1 MFLPEIPAPDMTSMT
16 SPSKLPPTVY
26 LLSLTIF
33 SLVTAEFMVAGMM
46 PALADAFS
54 VSLAQVGN
62 LIAFYALG
70 MALGGPPVTVLLLSR
85 GISNK
90 RALVGLLAV
99 YVAAGILA
107 AIAPSYPVLAFA
119 RILMGVASAA
129 CIGLCLTVCAGLV
142 AREVR
147 GRAVSVVL
155 AGLMLSPVAGVPLT
169 AWVEQHFGWRAS
181 SWLVVLLALICSALA
196 AVRLP
201 VSEAGSEPAL
211 STQWAALKNRSLW
224 AAYVTSGLIIGA
236 TFAAFS
242 YCTPIL
248 IQEVGLKPS
257 YVAPMLALY
266 GVANLLGNMVVGRVA
281 DRYTFQALAWG
292 LLLLV
297 LALTGFALAGEHLWL
312 NLTCFIALGLTGVA
326 LNPAMV
332 ARVMKAAEPAA
343 LVNTLH
349 TSVITAGLAL
359 GSWAGGTAIDAG
371 YGLRAPL
378 WVGAGLALLGLLSL
392 ARPMAARSVVRPCA
406 QS

>member
-1 MFLPEIPAPDMTSMT
+1 MFKTETPATNMTSMT
-16 SPSKLPPTVY
+16 RRSKLPSTVY
-26 LLSLTIF
+26 LLGLTIF

-142 AREVR
+142 AHEVR

-169 AWVEQHFGWRAS
+169 AWVEHHYGWRAS
-181 SWLVVLLALICSALA
+181 SWLVVGLALICSALA
-196 AVRLP
+196 AARLP
-201 VSEAGSEPAL
+201 ASEAGSEPAL
-211 STQWAALKNRSLW
+211 GRQWATLKSRSLW
-224 AAYVTSGLIIGA
+224 GAYLTSGLIIGA

-248 IQEVGLKPS
+248 IQEVGLAPEH
-257 YVAPMLALY
+257 VAPMLALY
-266 GVANLLGNMVVGRVA
+266 GVANLLGNMIVGRIA
-281 DRYTFQALAWG
+281 DRYTFQALGWG

-297 LALTGFALAGEHLWL
+297 LALTGFALAGDQLWL
-312 NLTCFIALGLTGVA
+312 NLTCFILLGLTGVA

-332 ARVMKAAEPAA
+332 ARVMKAAEPSA

-392 ARPMAARSVVRPCA
+392 TRPLVARSAVRSCA
-406 QS
+406 

>member
-1 MFLPEIPAPDMTSMT
+1 LFKTETPATNMTSMT
-16 SPSKLPPTVY
+16 RPSKLPSTVY
-26 LLSLTIF
+26 LLGLTIF

-119 RILMGVASAA
+119 RIMMGVASAA

-147 GRAVSVVL
+147 GRAVSVVV

-169 AWVEQHFGWRAS
+169 AWVEHHYGWRAS
-181 SWLVVLLALICSALA
+181 SWLVVGLALICSALA
-196 AVRLP
+196 AARLP
-201 VSEAGSEPAL
+201 SSEAGSEPAL
-211 STQWAALKNRSLW
+211 SRQWATLKSRSLW
-224 AAYVTSGLIIGA
+224 GAYLTSGLIIGA

-248 IQEVGLKPS
+248 IQEVGLAPGH
-257 YVAPMLALY
+257 VAPMLALY
-266 GVANLLGNMVVGRVA
+266 GVANLLGNMIVGRIA
-281 DRYTFQALAWG
+281 DQYTFQALGWG

-297 LALTGFALAGEHLWL
+297 LALTGFALAGNHLWL
-312 NLTCFIALGLTGVA
+312 NLTCFILLGLTGVA

-332 ARVMKAAEPAA
+332 ARVMKAAEPGA

-359 GSWAGGTAIDAG
+359 GSWAGGAAIDAG

-392 ARPMAARSVVRPCA
+392 ARPLAARSSVRSCA
-406 QS
+406 

>member
-1 MFLPEIPAPDMTSMT
+1 MTT
-16 SPSKLPPTVY
+16 RSKLPPTVY
-26 LLSLTIF
+26 LLGLTIF

-90 RALVGLLAV
+90 RALVTLLAV
-99 YVAAGILA
+99 YVAAGALA
-107 AIAPSYPVLAFA
+107 AAAPTYAILVLA
-119 RILMGVASAA
+119 RIIMGVASAV
-129 CIGLCLTVCAGLV
+129 CIGLCMTVCAGLV
-142 AREVR
+142 APAFR
-147 GRAVSVVL
+147 GKAVSVVL

-181 SWLVVLLALICSALA
+181 SWLVVLLALICSVLA
-196 AVRLP
+196 ATRLP
-201 VSEAGSEPAL
+201 RGEAGSEPVL
-211 STQWAALKNRSLW
+211 REQWASLKNRSLW
-224 AAYVTSGLIIGA
+224 AAYLTSGLIIGA

-248 IQEVGLKPS
+248 IHEVGMLPGQ
-257 YVAPMLALY
+257 VAPLLALY
-266 GVANLLGNMVVGRVA
+266 GVANLLGNMIVGRVA
-281 DRYTFQALAWG
+281 DRHTLPALGWG
-292 LLLLV
+292 LALLV
-297 LALTGFALAGEHLWL
+297 LAMAGFALAGEHRWL
-312 NLTCFIALGLTGVA
+312 NLGCFIAIGLTGVA

-332 ARVMKAAEPAA
+332 ARVMKAAEPGA
-343 LVNTLH
+343 LVNALH

-359 GSWAGGTAIDAG
+359 GSWAGGAAIDAG

-378 WVGAGLALLGLLSL
+378 WVGAGLAFLGLLSL
-392 ARPMAARSVVRPCA
+392 IRPLTAPVAVVKTCV
-406 QS
+406 

>member
-1 MFLPEIPAPDMTSMT
+1 MFKTEIPATDMTSMT
-16 SPSKLPPTVY
+16 HRSKLPPDVY
-26 LLSLTIF
+26 LLALTIF

-54 VSLAQVGN
+54 VGLAQVGN

-107 AIAPSYPVLAFA
+107 AIATSYPVLAFA

-129 CIGLCLTVCAGLV
+129 CIGLCLTVCAGMV

-155 AGLMLSPVAGVPLT
+155 AGLMLSPVAGVPMT
-169 AWVEQHFGWRAS
+169 AWVEHHYGWRAS
-181 SWLVVLLALICSALA
+181 SWLVVGLALICSALA
-196 AVRLP
+196 AARLP
-201 VSEAGSEPAL
+201 TSEAGSEPAL
-211 STQWAALKNRSLW
+211 SRQWATLKNPSLW
-224 AAYVTSGLIIGA
+224 GAYVTSGLIIGA

-248 IQEVGLKPS
+248 IQEVGLEPAH
-257 YVAPMLALY
+257 VAPMLALY
-266 GVANLLGNMVVGRVA
+266 GLANLLGNMIVGRIA
-281 DRYTFQALAWG
+281 DRYTFQALGWG

-297 LALTGFALAGEHLWL
+297 LALTGFALAGDHLWL
-312 NLTCFIALGLTGVA
+312 NLTCFILLGLTGVA

-332 ARVMKAAEPAA
+332 ARVMKAAEPGA

-349 TSVITAGLAL
+349 TSVITAGLAF

-378 WVGAGLALLGLLSL
+378 WVGAALALLGLLSL
-392 ARPMAARSVVRPCA
+392 ARPLAARSAARSCA
-406 QS
+406 